1 MIIALLL
8 FIFVILIILPTFLT
22 LSSTLHIKIENLKIS
37 NINKLQDDSNKYKL
51 EISFYLFNKIK
62 WGWKKFNND
71 NLKKI
76 YQNAKLDKIDLRSIE
91 KEIKWSDL
99 KQIKKIEPKFA
110 LFNLNVK
117 VGTED
122 VIVTSFLVFAIST
135 FLSILL
141 PYTIKEYKKDKY
153 VYEIKPIYMNQ
164 NLYEIRFNCIFEIK
178 MVHIINIVYVLLK
191 KRRVDNNEQR
201 ASNRKSNGYSYE

>member
-164 NLYEIRFNCIFEIK
+164 NLY
-178 MVHIINIVYVLLK
+178 LLPPPQK
-191 KRRVDNNEQR
+191 
-201 ASNRKSNGYSYE
+201 